1 MFAKLHVDQFK
12 SYVVGDLSKADAE
25 IFFRH
30 HILADSSMTSGNNY
44 IERVQHFWT
53 AILNSFTTF
62 PEFVDECAAENR
74 FFKPEYS
81 RFRALSSRFLV
92 DPKEY
97 SRFQAL
103 TTNRHLVNPPAFN
116 PPAFNESDLLVAME
130 MFVMAHQRGFILGSG
145 LVREI
150 GEEATGSLVENQ
162 VAFRRPTNKFVYD
175 LVDPPPMGVLTPRE
189 PPRVARYGL
198 YASSSIVKNIQ
209 KRRPPLQTQCF

>member
-44 IERVQHFWT
+44 IE
-53 AILNSFTTF
+53 
-62 PEFVDECAAENR
+62 
-74 FFKPEYS
+74 
-81 RFRALSSRFLV
+81 
-92 DPKEY
+92 
-97 SRFQAL
+97 
-103 TTNRHLVNPPAFN
+103 RHLVNPPAFN